1 MLSKH
6 TWCLTTLVS
15 WRTHSLRFNQL
26 VFIWEIKE
34 IGVSKMDLASIKD
47 WFLSLGS
54 QYHVNPFIFGAIYVG
69 AIPFFTASIAWLV
82 RNYRQNRSI
91 LLPIFSAGFW
101 FVSAYLY
108 LIIAGRNVPFWV
120 YGVVVALIVL
130 GGISTIRKVRR
141 KIGSSSA

>member
-1 MLSKH
+1 
-6 TWCLTTLVS
+6 
-15 WRTHSLRFNQL
+15 
-26 VFIWEIKE
+26 
-34 IGVSKMDLASIKD
+34 MDLASIKD
-47 WFLSLGS
+47 WLLSLGT
-54 QYHVNPFIFGAIYVG
+54 QYHVNPLIFGLIYVG

-108 LIIAGRNVPFWV
+108 LIIAGRNVPLWV

-130 GGISTIRKVRR
+130 GALSAIRGVR
-141 KIGSSSA
+141 KQIVAPSLSPAAQSQLHQ